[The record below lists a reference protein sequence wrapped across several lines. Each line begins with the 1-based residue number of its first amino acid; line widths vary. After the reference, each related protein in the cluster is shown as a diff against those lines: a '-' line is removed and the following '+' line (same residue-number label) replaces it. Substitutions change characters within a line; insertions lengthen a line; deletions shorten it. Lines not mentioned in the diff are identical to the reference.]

1 MLKTI
6 THFLKQAECSYCQEN
21 DYTEKK
27 EVYKGWS
34 LYVREEEM
42 YSSLLLYNSNLKKDI
57 SYFTQINDSI
67 TLLDKDN
74 QLLLKL
80 DYISNYNHNNY
91 ALLVPD
97 DSYLE
102 TFDSLEKKDKN
113 NDENINAY
121 LILNDL
127 TIQLK

>member
-1 MLKTI
+1 MLKAI

-27 EVYKGWS
+27 EIYKGWN

-42 YSSLLLYNSNLKKDI
+42 YSSLLLYNPKLKKDI
-57 SYFTQINDSI
+57 SYFTQLNDSI
-67 TLLDKDN
+67 TLCDKN
-74 QLLLKL
+74 NKLLLKI
-80 DYISNYNHNNY
+80 DYISNYTNNNY

-97 DSYLE
+97 DFYLE
-102 TFDSLEKKDKN
+102 TFESLEKKGKN
-113 NDENINAY
+113 NDKNINAY